1 MLVSK
6 TNEWKKLTAHKNEI
20 EAVQMKNLFENNPK
34 RFEEFSIIFNEILFD
49 YSKNIITKETVEL
62 LLNLAEATNLKA
74 KIEAMFISEKINSTE
89 NRAVLHTALRNQNKD
104 AKILVD
110 GEDIIPQIETVLEQ
124 MENFVEQIHS
134 GKHLGATGKKI
145 TDVVNI
151 GIGGSDLGPAM
162 VVEALQFY
170 AVEGINSHFVSN
182 VDGTDII
189 TTCKKLNPETTLFI
203 VASKTFTT
211 QETITN
217 ALAAKKWLTKKLGDS
232 KEIIGKHFV
241 ALSTN
246 ISACEDF
253 GIDKKNIFQFWDWVG
268 GRYSLWS
275 AIGLSIALS
284 VGMPNFRALLR
295 GANEMDCHFRDTD
308 FAKNIPILMA
318 LLGIWYN
325 NFFGANTYCIVPYDQ
340 YLLRFPAFLQQLDME
355 SNGKRIT
362 KDGEV
367 VDYST
372 GAVIWGEIG
381 TNAQHSFFQLIHQ
394 GTQIIPADFIAF
406 VKNVSTVG
414 DISVSATSN
423 KNNDDEQ
430 HKILLSNFFAQTEA
444 LMKGKNADE
453 VFSELQKEGLSDDEI
468 KQLLPHKIFTGNKPT
483 NTIFIDK
490 LTPKS
495 LGMLIAM
502 YEHKVFVQGA
512 IWNVNQFDQWGV
524 ELGKQLAKKI
534 LPELNSKDTI
544 STHDAS
550 TNGLIN
556 YYNSFIV

>member
-1 MLVSK
+1 M
-6 TNEWKKLTAHKNEI
+6 
-20 EAVQMKNLFENNPK
+20 
-34 RFEEFSIIFNEILFD
+34 FNG
-49 YSKNIITKETVEL
+49 
-62 LLNLAEATNLKA
+62 
-74 KIEAMFISEKINSTE
+74 EKINSTE
-89 NRAVLHTALRNQNKD
+89 QRAVLHTALRNQNKD
-104 AKILVD
+104 AKIVVD
-110 GEDIIPQIETVLEQ
+110 GENIVPQIDAVLTQ
-124 MENFVEQIHS
+124 MENFVEQVHS

-162 VVEALQFY
+162 VVEALQYY
-170 AVEGINSHFVSN
+170 AIEGINSHFVSN

-217 ALAAKKWLTKKLGDS
+217 ALAAKKWFLNELANSKGIDESAAKKMENTN
-232 KEIIGKHFV
+232 EIIGKHFV

-246 ISACEDF
+246 IKACEDF
-253 GIDKKNIFQFWDWVG
+253 GIKKENVFQFWDWVG

-284 VGMPNFRALLR
+284 VGMPNFRELLR
-295 GANEMDCHFRDTD
+295 GAFEMDCHFIETD

-325 NFFGANTYCIVPYDQ
+325 NFFAANTYCIVPYDQ
-340 YLLRFPAFLQQLDME
+340 YLSKFPAFLQQLDME

-362 KDGEV
+362 KNNEV
-367 VDYST
+367 VDYAT

-381 TNAQHSFFQLIHQ
+381 TNAQHSYFQLIHQ
-394 GTQIIPADFIAF
+394 GTQLIPADFIAF
-406 VKNVSTVG
+406 VQNV
-414 DISVSATSN
+414 
-423 KNNDDEQ
+423 NDDGEQ

-453 VFSELQKEGLSDDEI
+453 VIDELKKEGKTENEI
-468 KQLLPHKIFTGNKPT
+468 EQLLPHKIFTGNKPT
-483 NTIFIDK
+483 NTIFIEK
-490 LTPKS
+490 LTPKT

-512 IWNVNQFDQWGV
+512 IWDVNQFDQWGV

-534 LPELNSKDTI
+534 LPELDSKDTV

-556 YYNSFIV
+556 YFRRRGG